1 MTRTNADTNR
11 LRTTLAA
18 MTPWGCAAAVTLAG
32 LLVLVLADA
41 LVVDEPAPKGDDLIY
56 ERMAQDPGGVH
67 TFPFAFR
74 VAIPWLVHVLP
85 FGHTFSFSVLGWL
98 CTAAAGGFLFLVMD
112 RLGVPRVLSVALAVL
127 FVFTPTL
134 FIASLRQGRN
144 PDPLTGLV
152 MCAGAWCIVSRRPVA
167 LGVTMFVGA
176 FNRESALFL
185 APWAYA
191 YWAEKPL
198 DPRALRSVGAAA
210 APAFAAYVALRLAI
224 PSVGRERVLGY
235 GSLLGG
241 RWDVVNAGLH
251 DLAAEVR
258 RIAYV
263 AGPLWLLAI
272 PALRRSRFVRSGL
285 VVVALCVVSMTFAG
299 DWGRVLFIA
308 APVVWAGGA
317 LTLAQYRRLWPWAI
331 ALLLVMNVG
340 YAIYMDRSG
349 VRTGIVELGPPPYP
363 VR

>member
-1 MTRTNADTNR
+1 
-11 LRTTLAA
+11 
-18 MTPWGCAAAVTLAG
+18 
-32 LLVLVLADA
+32 
-41 LVVDEPAPKGDDLIY
+41 
-56 ERMAQDPGGVH
+56 
-67 TFPFAFR
+67 
-74 VAIPWLVHVLP
+74 
-85 FGHTFSFSVLGWL
+85 
-98 CTAAAGGFLFLVMD
+98 
-112 RLGVPRVLSVALAVL
+112 
-127 FVFTPTL
+127 
-134 FIASLRQGRN
+134 
-144 PDPLTGLV
+144 